1 MSSHADTPPT
11 SDDEPEV
18 NQPGLG
24 ELREAVANYAKG
36 RLPGPPSLRRD
47 GLAGLNAAIS
57 SVPDGLASGVLVGVN
72 PMYGLYACMAGP
84 IAGGLFSST
93 QLMIVATTSSA
104 SLSAGQALAALPYEA
119 RDNPLFVMVLLIGAF
134 QVALGMLG
142 LGRLTRFVS
151 YSVMT
156 GFVIGIASLTVI
168 SQLST
173 ITRYQ
178 PSGGNRITQ
187 TLDVL
192 INIGQA
198 DRWTLAVSAFTLVL
212 AILLPRTRLGNI
224 GRLAA
229 VVIPSACVA
238 LFGLDSVQLVRDVG
252 TIPEGVPTPNLP
264 SFFDVTFD
272 VVTGAVAVAAIVLV
286 QGAGV
291 SQGLPNPDGSRR
303 SQSRDFVAQGAANIA
318 SGFFRGLPVGGS
330 LSTSA
335 LSVVSGARTRW
346 AAIFSGVW
354 MAVLVIAVPGL
365 VSVVAMPTLGILLI
379 VASVNTIKPGEAHSI
394 WDAGWPSRLAAI
406 TTFLSTLLLPIQ
418 AAVGI
423 GTVLSALLHIYTS
436 SSNVSVVEQVERP
449 DGKIEERRPS
459 KELASDRVTVLDV
472 YGHLFYAGA
481 RTFERLLPKPQDAER
496 PVVILRLRGRTNLGA
511 TLIDVLANYASK
523 LEAANGRLYLTGI
536 SEAAYDHV
544 IQSGK
549 LNLSGPIRAYPA
561 TPVLGEATRQALG
574 DAQAWLVG
582 QAAEK
587 RDGLATLES
596 ASPNDG
602 ATTGGVSASET
613 R

>member
-1 MSSHADTPPT
+1 MSRHEDEVQTPE
-11 SDDEPEV
+11 DEVVV

-24 ELREAVANYAKG
+24 ELREAVANYA
-36 RLPGPPSLRRD
+36 RQSLPGPPSLRRD

-57 SVPDGLASGVLVGVN
+57 SVPDGLASGILAGVN

-93 QLMIVATTSSA
+93 QLMIVTTTSAA

-119 RDNPLFVMVLLIGAF
+119 RDNPLFVMVLLIGVF
-134 QVALGMLG
+134 QIALGMLG
-142 LGRLTRFVS
+142 MGRLTRFVS

-156 GFVIGIASLTVI
+156 GFVIGIATLTII

-173 ITRYQ
+173 ITKYQ
-178 PSGGNRITQ
+178 PSGANRITQ

-192 INIGQA
+192 VNIGQA
-198 DRWTLAVSAFTLVL
+198 DRWTLAVSAFTLAL
-212 AILLPRTRLGNI
+212 AVWLPRTRLGNF

-229 VVIPSACVA
+229 VVIPSACVV
-238 LFGLDSVQLVRDVG
+238 LLGLDSVQLVRDVG

-264 SFFDVTFD
+264 SLFDVTFD

-291 SQGLPNPDGSRR
+291 SQSLPNPDGSQRR
-303 SQSRDFVAQGAANIA
+303 VSGDFVAQGAANIA

-346 AAIFSGVW
+346 SAIFAGVW
-354 MAVLVIAVPGL
+354 MAALVIAAPGL
-365 VSVVAMPTLGILLI
+365 VSAVAMPTLGILLI
-379 VASVNTIKPGEAHSI
+379 VASVSTIKPGEALSI
-394 WDAGWPSRLAAI
+394 WDAGWPSSLAAV
-406 TTFLSTLLLPIQ
+406 TTFVSTLLLPIQ

-423 GTVLSALLHIYTS
+423 GMVLSVLLQLYKAS
-436 SSNVSVVEQVERP
+436 SDISIVEQVEHP
-449 DGKIEERRPS
+449 DGQIEERRPP
-459 KELASDRVTVLDV
+459 KQLASDRVTVLDV

-496 PVVILRLRGRTNLGA
+496 PVVILRLRGRTTVGA
-511 TLIDVLANYASK
+511 TLVDVLANYASK
-523 LEAANGRLYLTGI
+523 LEAVNGRLYLTGL
-536 SEAAYDHV
+536 SEAVYDHV
-544 IQSGK
+544 IGTGK
-549 LNLSGPIRAYPA
+549 MSLSGPVRAYPA
-561 TPVLGEATRQALG
+561 TPVLGESTRRALG

-582 QAAEK
+582 GDADA
-587 RDGLATLES
+587 S
-596 ASPNDG
+596 ADDMTPNDDPPSDDPPDRI
-602 ATTGGVSASET
+602 VHDDASQ
-613 R
+613 